1 MNVKRFYAGIGALA
15 LIGGLAACGTT
26 AAAQPAPA
34 PTVTKTITVK
44 VLVPGPAVTV
54 TAPAPASAG
63 VVCFTYG
70 GRAYLTSPG
79 AGVGPV
85 SGSCTIAVTPVLP
98 IPSGQAQIVVTAPD
112 GETGT
117 YTEVAVAL
125 RKHCFLSCRFGEIRI
140 RSVVRICACRYGDV
154 SRQAAMIWLWQ
165 EMARR
170 SM

>member
-1 MNVKRFYAGIGALA
+1 MSTTRVLAGLGALA
-15 LIGGLAACGTT
+15 LIGALAACGTT

-34 PTVTKTITVK
+34 PTVTKTVTVK

-54 TAPAPASAG
+54 TAPAPAPASAG

-85 SGSCTIAVTPVLP
+85 SGRCTIAVTPVLP
-98 IPSGQAQIVVTAPD
+98 MSSGQAQIVVTAPD

-117 YTEVAVAL
+117 YVTEP
-125 RKHCFLSCRFGEIRI
+125 
-140 RSVVRICACRYGDV
+140 
-154 SRQAAMIWLWQ
+154 
-165 EMARR
+165 
-170 SM
+170 